1 MKAIKL
7 GCKTGGF
14 KFGAT
19 VKVGEDENQ
28 ISLEIAKNLVKDGL
42 AAEAEATIVTS
53 GNQDLLDEIELLQ
66 DEVQTLE
73 GQLKEAIDL
82 PKGQKPSG
90 YKKA

>member
-19 VKVGEDENQ
+19 VEVGDGEKQ
-28 ISLEIAKNLVKDGL
+28 ISLDVAKGLVKDGL
-42 AAEAEATIVTS
+42 ATEVEATIVTS

-66 DEVQTLE
+66 DEIQILE
-73 GQLKEAIDL
+73 SQLKEAIDL